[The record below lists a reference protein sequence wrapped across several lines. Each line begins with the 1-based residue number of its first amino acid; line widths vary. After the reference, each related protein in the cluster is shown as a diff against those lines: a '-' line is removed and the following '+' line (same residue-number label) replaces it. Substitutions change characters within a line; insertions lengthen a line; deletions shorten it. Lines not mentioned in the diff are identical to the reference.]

1 MQLPH
6 EFFKG
11 VVEFELP
18 PPGRYGVA
26 VCFLPTDPV
35 RRAKLEEMLELNVRI
50 EGQRVLGWRDV
61 PIDEE
66 HVGTTANACRPVIR
80 QLFVEAGAGF
90 EADQDAFERKLY
102 VIRRICELA
111 AGPDMYIA
119 TFSSKTVVYKG
130 MLISHQLRGFYPD
143 LADERIK
150 SALALVHSRFST
162 NTFPSWELA
171 HPYRVVCHNGE
182 INTLMGNVNWMRA
195 RESQLESP
203 LFGIDIQKVQPVV
216 RPGGSDS
223 ATFDNVL
230 ELLML
235 AGRDLPHAVMMMI
248 PEAYVG
254 RDDLSDEIKAFYA
267 FHSCLMEPWDGPASI
282 AFTDG
287 RFIGATLD
295 RNGLRPGRW
304 VLTDDGHVLLGSETG
319 LLDVAPESVVKLGR
333 LQPGKLFL
341 VDLEKGRIVEDAEV
355 KHEIAT
361 RKPYG
366 EWLERNIVQFSDLPV
381 AEPRV
386 ERTEPLLHR
395 QLAFG
400 YSQEDIRVL
409 LTPTARMGEEPIG
422 SMGNDNALAV
432 LSDQAPALNSYFK
445 QLFAQVTNPPI
456 DSIREAVVMSL
467 STAVGAEGNLL
478 DESPEHAHQ
487 LVMEQPIL
495 RNQELETLRQV
506 SHDIF
511 RAHTIDIT
519 WPVAEGVDG
528 MRAALARIC
537 DEAHDC
543 ISAGV
548 NVIIVS
554 DRNLGAD
561 RAAIPSLLAVAAVH
575 HHLVREGTRLRAGLV
590 LESGE
595 PREVHHMATLI
606 GYGASAINPYLMF
619 ETVDDLAERGLL
631 TEDIDADKAQ
641 QHLVKAIGKGL
652 LKTISKMGIS
662 TIQSYCGAQIF
673 EAVGLEKAL
682 IDRHFTG
689 TASRIGGVGLE
700 VLAQEALDRHSRA
713 YPFPREELLPVG
725 GVYAWRRDGERH
737 MWNPETISLMQH
749 AVRNGNGDAAAKWK
763 EYSRMVDEEATRAG
777 ALRGLLKIR
786 ADQEPIPL
794 EEVEPAKEIV
804 KRFATG
810 AMSLGSISTEAHET
824 LAIAMNRLGGRSNTG
839 EGGEDPRR
847 FERDENGDWRRSAIK
862 QVASGRFG
870 VTIHYLVNADE
881 LQIKMAQG
889 AKPGEG
895 GQLPGHKVDKYIG
908 WIRHSTPGVGLISPP
923 PHHDIYS
930 IEDLKQLIYDLRCAN
945 PKARVSV
952 KLVSEVGVGTV
963 AAGVAKANADHVL
976 ISGHDGGT
984 GASPL
989 SSIQS
994 AGVPWEIGL
1003 AETQQT
1009 LLRNDLRSRIIVQT
1023 DGQLKT
1029 GRDVAIA
1036 AMLGA
1041 DEMGFST
1048 APLIATGC
1056 IMMRACHLNTC
1067 PVGIATQDPELRK
1080 RFQGAPEH
1088 VVNFFF
1094 FVAEELR
1101 EIMASLGIRKV
1112 DDLIGRVDLLEADG
1126 AIDHWKARGVDLT
1139 HVLTMP
1145 ALEEGE
1151 PRRQVRGPEPVL
1163 DDALDWEIVEQSRAA
1178 LDDGGRVAPPAADP
1192 QRQPLRRRDP
1202 LESHRRRARRRGPGG
1217 GRHQG
1222 RLPRLGRPELRR
1234 LACAR
1239 RDVLAAR
1246 RHQRLHG
1253 QGPVRRHPERPP
1265 ARRRRLHRRA
1275 QRDHRQHRP
1284 LRRNGRA
1291 RVLPRPGRGAVRRAQ
1306 LRRQR
1311 RGRGRRGPRLR
1322 VHDGRPRGGPRAD
1335 RAQLRRGHERRHRLR
1350 ARRGG
1355 RVPGALQ
1362 HGDGRVRGHGRG
1374 RRARAARDGRRAPRA
1389 DRVTGG
1395 ASRPRELGRAA
1406 ARLREGHA
1414 ARLPPRAR
1422 RARRAGGRRVQR
1434 RRRSRGRP
1442 RGGGGERPPAR
1453 DPRRRGTTRPARG
1466 QLMGE
1471 LGAFLKIER
1480 RGVPYRDAHERVGDY
1495 KEFLVSRPVPELQ
1508 EQGARCMECGV
1519 PFCHNGCPLGNLIPD
1534 WNDLV
1539 YRDRWQDAIR
1549 QLHAT
1554 NNFPEFTGRLC
1565 PAPCEASC
1573 VLEIREG
1580 DAVTIKQ
1587 IENSIIDRAWDE
1599 GWVVPEP
1606 PLVETGRSAAVIGA
1620 GPAGMAAAQQLR
1632 RAGHRVVLFE
1642 RDEAAGGLCRF
1653 GVPDFKIEKRIV
1665 ERRVE
1670 QLVAE
1675 GVEVRCGVDVGVDVT
1690 GDDLRAE
1697 FDAVVIA
1704 TGSRVPRDLPVPGRD
1719 LDGIHFAM
1727 DYLYVRNRWVATQ
1740 VGPEPS
1746 VAAPAPVEITAAG
1759 KHVIVIGGGDT
1770 GADCVGNSI
1779 REGAE
1784 SVVQLELLPEPPP
1797 TRPDDRTPW
1806 PLWPTKFR
1814 LSYAMEEAKEIG
1826 KGEQDFSI
1834 VTTQFT
1840 GNGRVE
1846 KLHYAQAEAAP
1857 PFGPVA
1863 GTEGELQG
1871 RPRAAGDGLPA
1882 PPARGRRRAAR
1893 SGARPARQRGRGRLR
1908 DVGAGRLRRG
1918 RRAPRP
1924 VADRVGDQRGPPG
1937 GEDGRPLPGR
1947 AGRSR
1952 AGAGRWRRRG
1962 RRSRG
1967 AAGPGAPRAWRGGVA
1982 LPRINARVWG

>member
-1 MQLPH
+1 MTSQNMPQGAVGLYDPRYEHDACGVAAVARLDARPTHEVIARSLVALENLEHRGATGADARTGDGAGILMQLPH
-6 EFFKG
+6 EFFKA
-11 VVEFELP
+11 VLEFELP
-18 PPGRYGVA
+18 APGRYGVA
-26 VCFLPTDPV
+26 VCFLPTDAV
-35 RRAKLEEMLELNVRI
+35 RRSKLEDMLELNVRI

-61 PIDEE
+61 PIDDD

-80 QLFVEAGAGF
+80 QLFVEAGPGF

-143 LADERIK
+143 LADERMK

-171 HPYRVVCHNGE
+171 HPYRVICHNGE

-195 RESQLESP
+195 RESQLASP
-203 LFGIDIQKVQPVV
+203 LFGIDLQKVLPVV

-223 ATFDNVL
+223 ATFDNVV

-235 AGRDLPHAVMMMI
+235 AGRELPHAVMMMI
-248 PEAYVG
+248 PEAYAG

-319 LLDVAPESVVKLGR
+319 LLDVAPERVVKLGR

-366 EWLERNIVQFSDLPV
+366 EWLERNIVHFSDLPQH
-381 AEPRV
+381 EPRV
-386 ERTEPLLHR
+386 ERTEPLLER

-400 YSQEDIRVL
+400 YSQEDLRVL
-409 LTPTARMGEEPIG
+409 LGPTARLAEEPIG

-432 LSDQAPALNSYFK
+432 LSDHAPPLNSYFK

-495 RNQELETLRQV
+495 RNHELETLRQV
-506 SHDIF
+506 SHDVF
-511 RAHTIDIT
+511 RAYTIDIT
-519 WPVAEGVDG
+519 WPVAEGAES
-528 MRAALARIC
+528 MRPALARIC

-543 ISAGV
+543 IAAGI
-548 NVIIVS
+548 NVIILS

-595 PREVHHMATLI
+595 PREVHHFATLI

-619 ETVDDLAERGLL
+619 ESLDDLVDRGLL
-631 TEDIDADKAQ
+631 PDDLDAEKAQ
-641 QHLVKAIGKGL
+641 RNVVKAIGKGL

-689 TASRIGGVGLE
+689 TASRIGGVGLD
-700 VLAQEALDRHSRA
+700 VLAKEALARHARA

-725 GVYAWRRDGERH
+725 GIYAWRRDGERH
-737 MWNPETISLMQH
+737 LWNPETIALMQH
-749 AVRNGNGDAAAKWK
+749 AVRNGNGDAAGKWK
-763 EYSRMVDEEATRAG
+763 EYSRTVDEQATRAG

-786 ADQEPIPL
+786 TDRQPIPL
-794 EEVEPAKEIV
+794 AEVEPAKEIV

-824 LAIAMNRLGGRSNTG
+824 LAIAMNRIGGRSNTG

-847 FERDENGDWRRSAIK
+847 FQRDPSGDWRRSAIK

-908 WIRHSTPGVGLISPP
+908 QIRHSTPGVGLISPP

-945 PKARVSV
+945 PTARVSV

-1088 VVNFFF
+1088 IVNFFF

-1101 EIMASLGIRKV
+1101 EIMASLGIANV
-1112 DDLIGRVDLLEADG
+1112 ADLIGRVDLLEADD
-1126 AIDHWKARGVDLT
+1126 AIEHWKARGVDLT
-1139 HVLTMP
+1139 HVLAVP
-1145 ALEEGE
+1145 ELEEGA
-1151 PRRQVRGPEPVL
+1151 PRRRVRSPEPVL
-1163 DDALDWEIVEQSRAA
+1163 DDAIDWEIAEQ
-1178 LDDGGRVAPPAADP
+1178 
-1192 QRQPLRRRDP
+1192 
-1202 LESHRRRARRRGPGG
+1202 
-1217 GRHQG
+1217 
-1222 RLPRLGRPELRR
+1222 
-1234 LACAR
+1234 
-1239 RDVLAAR
+1239 
-1246 RHQRLHG
+1246 
-1253 QGPVRRHPERPP
+1253 
-1265 ARRRRLHRRA
+1265 
-1275 QRDHRQHRP
+1275 
-1284 LRRNGRA
+1284 
-1291 RVLPRPGRGAVRRAQ
+1291 
-1306 LRRQR
+1306 
-1311 RGRGRRGPRLR
+1311 
-1322 VHDGRPRGGPRAD
+1322 
-1335 RAQLRRGHERRHRLR
+1335 
-1350 ARRGG
+1350 
-1355 RVPGALQ
+1355 
-1362 HGDGRVRGHGRG
+1362 
-1374 RRARAARDGRRAPRA
+1374 ARAAIEGD
-1389 DRVTGG
+1389 DRVHLRMEIRNVNRCVGGILSSHIARKRGAEGLAEDSIKVDFRGSAGQSFGGWLAPGVTFSLRGDTNDYTGKGLSGGVLSVRPPDGAAYIAERNVIIGNTVLYGATSGRAFFRGLAGERFAVRNSGASAVVEGVGDHGCEYMTGG
-1395 ASRPRELGRAA
+1395 RIVVLGPTGRNFAAGMSGGIAYVLDEDGVFPGRCNMGMVSFEEMDEGDELELRALIAEHLERTGSPVAHRVLENWGALLPSFQKVMPNDYRRVLNELA
-1406 ARLREGHA
+1406 AQEAATANGGAGQGGDPQAVGADGHA
-1414 ARLPPRAR
+1414 QVTP
-1422 RARRAGGRRVQR
+1422 
-1434 RRRSRGRP
+1434 
-1442 RGGGGERPPAR
+1442 
-1453 DPRRRGTTRPARG
+1453 
-1466 QLMGE
+1466 
-1471 LGAFLKIER
+1471 GAE
-1480 RGVPYRDAHERVGDY
+1480 A
-1495 KEFLVSRPVPELQ
+1495 Q
-1508 EQGARCMECGV
+1508 
-1519 PFCHNGCPLGNLIPD
+1519 
-1534 WNDLV
+1534 
-1539 YRDRWQDAIR
+1539 
-1549 QLHAT
+1549 
-1554 NNFPEFTGRLC
+1554 
-1565 PAPCEASC
+1565 PAP
-1573 VLEIREG
+1573 
-1580 DAVTIKQ
+1580 
-1587 IENSIIDRAWDE
+1587 N
-1599 GWVVPEP
+1599 
-1606 PLVETGRSAAVIGA
+1606 
-1620 GPAGMAAAQQLR
+1620 
-1632 RAGHRVVLFE
+1632 
-1642 RDEAAGGLCRF
+1642 
-1653 GVPDFKIEKRIV
+1653 
-1665 ERRVE
+1665 
-1670 QLVAE
+1670 
-1675 GVEVRCGVDVGVDVT
+1675 
-1690 GDDLRAE
+1690 
-1697 FDAVVIA
+1697 
-1704 TGSRVPRDLPVPGRD
+1704 
-1719 LDGIHFAM
+1719 
-1727 DYLYVRNRWVATQ
+1727 
-1740 VGPEPS
+1740 
-1746 VAAPAPVEITAAG
+1746 
-1759 KHVIVIGGGDT
+1759 
-1770 GADCVGNSI
+1770 
-1779 REGAE
+1779 
-1784 SVVQLELLPEPPP
+1784 
-1797 TRPDDRTPW
+1797 
-1806 PLWPTKFR
+1806 
-1814 LSYAMEEAKEIG
+1814 
-1826 KGEQDFSI
+1826 
-1834 VTTQFT
+1834 
-1840 GNGRVE
+1840 
-1846 KLHYAQAEAAP
+1846 
-1857 PFGPVA
+1857 
-1863 GTEGELQG
+1863 
-1871 RPRAAGDGLPA
+1871 
-1882 PPARGRRRAAR
+1882 
-1893 SGARPARQRGRGRLR
+1893 
-1908 DVGAGRLRRG
+1908 
-1918 RRAPRP
+1918 
-1924 VADRVGDQRGPPG
+1924 
-1937 GEDGRPLPGR
+1937 
-1947 AGRSR
+1947 
-1952 AGAGRWRRRG
+1952 
-1962 RRSRG
+1962 
-1967 AAGPGAPRAWRGGVA
+1967 
-1982 LPRINARVWG
+1982 